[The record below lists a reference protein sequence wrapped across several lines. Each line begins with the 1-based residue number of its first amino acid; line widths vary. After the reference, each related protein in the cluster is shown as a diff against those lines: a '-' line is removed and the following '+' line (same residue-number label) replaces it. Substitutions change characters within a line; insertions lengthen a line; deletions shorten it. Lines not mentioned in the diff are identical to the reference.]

1 MTRVAAI
8 VRGAQAG
15 GKPRRPASLGLG
27 LAGIG
32 LAALALCGLV
42 PGAAVAADTVFTM
55 GNYPVEARAV
65 NAVAAKEKAM
75 AEGQDAA
82 LHSLLKRLVPV
93 TAFPRLTALAH
104 VKAGDLVEG
113 FGVRAERNSSTE
125 YIANLDF
132 SFQADG
138 VRELLRQQGIP
149 FVDEQAPVVTLVP
162 VWRNGATAPP
172 GEDAGWTAAWQ
183 GLDLSHALTPV
194 KLAAFRKDI
203 RSETVSA
210 LAGGDGSAIRAFAS
224 AYGSELVL
232 VAVAEPDAVPGRVN
246 VTIAGRD
253 AVGAFALRR
262 AYRLDASDP
271 AYTKEYAAVV
281 GLGILQGRWK
291 SIKAQGGGGGGG
303 YGTAAA
309 SSGGDLMIYV
319 QFRGMSEWQDISRRL
334 GATPG
339 VQGLDV
345 AGLSARNARVT
356 LRYARGAQELAA
368 VLDGQGLSLRNDGGN
383 WILQLR

>member
-1 MTRVAAI
+1 MTLAAAVMRRV
-8 VRGAQAG
+8 RPGC
-15 GKPRRPASLGLG
+15 PPRPASFRLGLSLAVAIVAACG
-27 LAGIG
+27 LAPAPAG
-32 LAALALCGLV
+32 
-42 PGAAVAADTVFTM
+42 AADTVFTM
-55 GNYPVEARAV
+55 GNYPVEARAD

-75 AEGQDAA
+75 AEGQRAA

-93 TAFPRLTALAH
+93 AAYPRLKAFDA
-104 VKAGDLVEG
+104 VNAGDLIEG
-113 FGVRAERNSSTE
+113 FAVRAERNSSTE

-149 FVDEQAPVVTLVP
+149 LVDEQAPVVTLVP

-172 GEDAGWTAAWQ
+172 GEDASWTAAWQ

-194 KLAAFRKDI
+194 KLAAFRKNI
-203 RSETVSA
+203 SPETVSA

-232 VAVAEPDAVPGRVN
+232 VAVAEPDAAPGRLN

-281 GLGILQGRWK
+281 GLGVLQGRWK

-303 YGTAAA
+303 GYGTAAA
-309 SSGGDLMIYV
+309 PGGDLMIYV

-368 VLDGQGLSLRNDGGN
+368 VLDGQGLSLRSDGGN

>member
-1 MTRVAAI
+1 MRSAAVVVMGARVA
-8 VRGAQAG
+8 G
-15 GKPRRPASLGLG
+15 RRPSRWAFSRPGLSL
-27 LAGIG
+27 A
-32 LAALALCGLV
+32 AALALGGLSSAPV
-42 PGAAVAADTVFTM
+42 VAEDTVFTM
-55 GNYPVEARAV
+55 GNYPVEARAD

-75 AEGQDAA
+75 AEGQRAA

-93 TAFPRLTALAH
+93 TAYPRLKALDS
-104 VKAGDLVEG
+104 VNAGDLIEG
-113 FGVRAERNSSTE
+113 FGVRAERNSLTE

-138 VRELLRQQGIP
+138 VRGLLRQQGIP
-149 FVDEQAPVVTLVP
+149 FVDEQAPPVTLVP
-162 VWRNGATAPP
+162 VWRSSATAPP
-172 GEDAGWTAAWQ
+172 ADDAGWTAAWR

-194 KLAAFRKDI
+194 KLAAYKPEI
-203 RSETVSA
+203 RPETVAA
-210 LAGGDGSAIRAFAS
+210 LAGGDGSAIRDFAS
-224 AYGSELVL
+224 LYNSEFVL
-232 VAVAEPDAVPGRVN
+232 MAVAEPDAASGRLI
-246 VTIAGRD
+246 VTLAGRD
-253 AVGAFALRR
+253 VVGAFALRR
-262 AYRLDASDP
+262 AYRVDPGDP

-281 GLGILQGRWK
+281 GLGVLQGRWK
-291 SIKAQGGGGGGG
+291 SIKTQGNGGAYGG
-303 YGTAAA
+303 A

-356 LRYARGAQELAA
+356 LRYARGAEELAA
-368 VLDGQGLSLRNDGGN
+368 VLEGQGLSLRNDGGN